1 MLFCYGSVSSLRHR
15 LTQITTNGSP
25 LLSLGQ
31 RREEALPEP
40 RAWGHLK
47 EVRTR
52 VACHLGAGMTEMQP
66 EQEKNGEKHPDLF
79 PSSCPATSQQ
89 GHPLQNNVKPSDKTG
104 WESHRALGHRA
115 GKGKDE
121 YKDTQIQECKRCFF
135 WLEQYLWKALL
146 SCLWMR
152 PALSGQVVCQHKL

>member
-1 MLFCYGSVSSLRHR
+1 
-15 LTQITTNGSP
+15 
-25 LLSLGQ
+25 
-31 RREEALPEP
+31 
-40 RAWGHLK
+40 
-47 EVRTR
+47 
-52 VACHLGAGMTEMQP
+52 MTEMQP

-89 GHPLQNNVKPSDKTG
+89 GRPLQNNVKPSDKTG

-135 WLEQYLWKALL
+135 LARTVSLKSSAVLPMDEARSFRPGSMSAQTLTQLL
-146 SCLWMR
+146 H
-152 PALSGQVVCQHKL
+152 PVGTGVCNPCFG